1 MKIRHM
7 LTAAAIVI
15 TGAAGWGV
23 WNRWF
28 TERADPSAEIY
39 TVRGIDISAHN
50 GNVDFHALRRQGVTF
65 AYIKATEGTDFIDR
79 RFVDNAR
86 GLLAGNIPAGAYHF
100 FRFDTDGEMQAWNFI
115 RAIEGRGFRLPPAV
129 DLEEWGNDETI
140 PTARVRTSLRAF
152 MRVLSEEGYHPVIY
166 TNKDGY
172 NRFVRHHSTNIP
184 SGYAPSATLLCQPT
198 PRPTLSAGIYG
209 SSPTGVPSTAST
221 AMWTSTPS
229 TPRRHC
235 SKQLIAKR
243 YNFYQLSNWSKL
255 F

>member
-50 GNVDFHALRRQGVTF
+50 GNVDFQALRRQGVTF

-172 NRFVRHHSTNIP
+172 NRFVRHHFDEYPLWICSFSDPPLPADAAADSIGWHIWQFSHRGTIDGID
-184 SGYAPSATLLCQPT
+184 GYVDLNTIHPASPLLK
-198 PRPTLSAGIYG
+198 AID
-209 SSPTGVPSTAST
+209 
-221 AMWTSTPS
+221 
-229 TPRRHC
+229 
-235 SKQLIAKR
+235 SKTI
-243 YNFYQLSNWSKL
+243 
-255 F
+255 

>member
-86 GLLAGNIPAGAYHF
+86 GLLAGNIPAGAYHSSAS
-100 FRFDTDGEMQAWNFI
+100 T
-115 RAIEGRGFRLPPAV
+115 
-129 DLEEWGNDETI
+129 
-140 PTARVRTSLRAF
+140 PTARCRRGTS
-152 MRVLSEEGYHPVIY
+152 S
-166 TNKDGY
+166 
-172 NRFVRHHSTNIP
+172 
-184 SGYAPSATLLCQPT
+184 APSRGADSAFR
-198 PRPTLSAGIYG
+198 RP
-209 SSPTGVPSTAST
+209 
-221 AMWTSTPS
+221 
-229 TPRRHC
+229 
-235 SKQLIAKR
+235 
-243 YNFYQLSNWSKL
+243 
-255 F
+255 